1 LIEEESLTQSSY
13 KYMLERLEKDYIA
26 SKIKS
31 SELEISAKSKLSI
44 LDLELTKQRKS
55 KEDRLQSK
63 AIFDSLMKN
72 IELEQ
77 KDRQERIFEL

>member
-31 SELEISAKSKLSI
+31 SELEISAKSKL
-44 LDLELTKQRKS
+44 
-55 KEDRLQSK
+55 
-63 AIFDSLMKN
+63 
-72 IELEQ
+72 
-77 KDRQERIFEL
+77 

>member
-1 LIEEESLTQSSY
+1 MHLIDEEQLTQSSY
-13 KYMLERLEKDYIA
+13 KYMLERLEKDFIA

-31 SELEISAKSKLSI
+31 SELEVSAKSKLSI
-44 LDLELTKQRKS
+44 LDVELVKQRKS

-72 IELEQ
+72 IEIE
-77 KDRQERIFEL
+77 